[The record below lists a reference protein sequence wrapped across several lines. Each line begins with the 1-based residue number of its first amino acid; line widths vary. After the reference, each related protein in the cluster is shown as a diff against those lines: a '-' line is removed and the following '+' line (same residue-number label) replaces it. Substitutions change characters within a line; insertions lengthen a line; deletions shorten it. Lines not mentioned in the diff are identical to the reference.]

1 MAKKSKKSK
10 RTRPSVSK
18 TRLSVSKKKK
28 APRFTLTHA
37 IGLVAG
43 GVIAGMGLYSA
54 WSYHHAGG
62 YFVAMLGL
70 CVIGLIGALLIWGKR

>member
-1 MAKKSKKSK
+1 MAKKTKKSK
-10 RTRPSVSK
+10 RSRPSVTKTRPSVSRKRK
-18 TRLSVSKKKK
+18 TPRL
-28 APRFTLTHA
+28 TITHA

-62 YFVAMLGL
+62 YFVAILGL